1 MVQAWRVKS
10 NRSNRS
16 RATLLVC
23 ISSSH
28 TIVADRPRRFD
39 FEAGG
44 TPSYSAD
51 GSSAAVPHA
60 RTVGRSGETMKQKM
74 VAVLVVLIAHL
85 LGFQSAQAFPERPI
99 KLVVPSPAGGPP
111 DVMARLLSDKMAANL
126 GQPVIVENR
135 SGAGGTIGAR
145 SVLAAEP
152 DGYTLLVGSTST
164 LLIAPAIYKNAGYH
178 AGSFAPVARVADS
191 TEVLAVHPSVP
202 ASSVAELVAV
212 AKARP
217 GALNFG
223 SAGIGTLPHLEGEL
237 LKARAQIE
245 MNHVPY
251 RGGGLALTG
260 LLGGQV
266 QVLFSTL
273 TQMLPHIRDGRV
285 RGLAVTSAARSKLAP
300 DLPTMVESGFDQFV
314 MTSITAMVAP
324 PGTPIDIRRRLNDA
338 VTRALASEEVERS
351 LSRMGGEARP
361 ASPEELASYLAAE
374 QQRWARI
381 IEATRISID

>member
-1 MVQAWRVKS
+1 
-10 NRSNRS
+10 
-16 RATLLVC
+16 
-23 ISSSH
+23 
-28 TIVADRPRRFD
+28 
-39 FEAGG
+39 
-44 TPSYSAD
+44 
-51 GSSAAVPHA
+51 
-60 RTVGRSGETMKQKM
+60 MKQKL
-74 VAVLVVLIAHL
+74 VTVLVVLVAHL
-85 LGFQSAQAFPERPI
+85 PVFQSAQAFPDRLI

-111 DVMARLLSDKMAANL
+111 DVMARLLSDKMAAIL
-126 GQPVIVENR
+126 GQPLIVENR
-135 SGAGGTIGAR
+135 GGAGGTIGAR

-152 DGYTLLVGSTST
+152 DGYTLLMGSTST
-164 LLIAPAIYKNAGYH
+164 LLIAPSIYKNAGYH

-191 TEVLAVHPSVP
+191 TEVLAVHPSVA
-202 ASSVAELVAV
+202 ASSVAELVGL
-212 AKARP
+212 AKSRP

-237 LKARAQIE
+237 LKAHAQIE

-260 LLGGQV
+260 LLGGQI

-273 TQMLPHIRDGRV
+273 TQMLPNIRDGRV

-314 MTSITAMVAP
+314 MTSITAIVAP
-324 PGTPIDIRRRLNDA
+324 PGTPIGIRRRLNEA
-338 VTRALASEEVERS
+338 VAGALASEEVERS

-361 ASPEELASYLAAE
+361 ASPEDLASFLAGE

-381 IEATRISID
+381 IEATRVSVD